1 LSPQALLLA
10 LVLLLS
16 AWSEQFQ
23 AERQQCHAGGT
34 LAVAFWPSQV
44 EEQGPWQRLAH
55 LSTSKPKPF
64 TESSHKQPVKVQL

>member
-1 LSPQALLLA
+1 MHATACKIVSPSLVVGPCALALLS
-10 LVLLLS
+10 LS
-16 AWSEQFQ
+16 
-23 AERQQCHAGGT
+23 HAGGT